1 MRKKRITVPE
11 KRDNEKIVIK
21 LDLEPN
27 QPHYEMFKHIMRIR
41 GATINNEIV
50 RILIKEEYD
59 RLHKVP
65 FHIDDPLVQEA
76 EKFIKEHPEL
86 GFKDVEDFLRSA
98 ARLEMISA
106 SKQR

>member
-1 MRKKRITVPE
+1 VAERKEP
-11 KRDNEKIVIK
+11 DVIRVR
-21 LDLEPN
+21 LDLTEGE
-27 QPHYEMFKHIMRIR
+27 PHYKMFKFIMQQR
-41 GATINNEIV
+41 GATIATETL

-65 FHIDDPLVQEA
+65 FHLDDPLVQEA

>member
-1 MRKKRITVPE
+1 MRKKRKDLPE
-11 KRDNEKIVIK
+11 KKDNDKIVIK
-21 LDLEPN
+21 LDLEPS
-27 QPHYEMFKHIMRIR
+27 QPHYEMFKRIMKVR
-41 GATINNEIV
+41 GATINNEII

-98 ARLEMISA
+98 ARLEILSK
-106 SKQR
+106 SKQH